1 MYKTKR
7 ISISYIRPVL
17 TFLRHIWSFI
27 LGVKLHEYHSRL
39 SGRLE
44 LWLINGHKVLNSE
57 NTNYSFDSLHRVF
70 QKAFRELQIE
80 KTPPENVLILGFG
93 AGSVASILR
102 HEYHFQCCI
111 TGVDADPL
119 LLQIADEHFGMQASP
134 LLQLHCADA
143 AGFIATD
150 TNTYDLIVT
159 DVFIDIHVP
168 ESVTEAEFF
177 HNCYRALK
185 PGGTFL
191 MNIITTEAAG
201 QKQCTYAHKLWEQLG
216 GNTRILNPLPGNMVL
231 CFRKHIA

>member
-1 MYKTKR
+1 M
-7 ISISYIRPVL
+7 L
-17 TFLRHIWSFI
+17 AFLRHIWSFI
-27 LGVKLHEYHSRL
+27 LGVKLHEYHSSL

-70 QKAFRELQIE
+70 RKTFRELQIE
-80 KTPPENVLILGFG
+80 KTPPANVLILGFG

-102 HEYHFQCCI
+102 HEYRFPCCI

-119 LLQIADEHFGMQASP
+119 LLQIADEHFGMQAWPP

-159 DVFIDIHVP
+159 DIFIDMHVP
-168 ESVTEAEFF
+168 ESVTKAEFF
-177 HNCYRALK
+177 HNCFRVLR
-185 PGGTFL
+185 PGATFL
-191 MNIITTEAAG
+191 MNFITTETAG
-201 QKQCTYAHKLWEQLG
+201 QKQCAYAHKLLEQSG
-216 GNTRILNPLPGNMVL
+216 GNTRILHPLPGNTVL